1 MSDKIRRFEKK
12 AIREPEPLRDRE
24 PEPLRDRE
32 PEPLRDREP
41 VYWSLSEAM
50 DIGTSILALMERE
63 VLASQV
69 E

>member
-1 MSDKIRRFEKK
+1 MEDENWARLSMSDKIRQFEKK
-12 AIREPEPLRDRE
+12 AI
-24 PEPLRDRE
+24 RE

>member
-12 AIREPEPLRDRE
+12 ANREP
-24 PEPLRDRE
+24 
-32 PEPLRDREP
+32 EP

-63 VLASQV
+63 VASQV

>member
-1 MSDKIRRFEKK
+1 MEDETWTRSSMSDKIRRFERKDREPK
-12 AIREPEPLRDRE
+12 AIREP
-24 PEPLRDRE
+24 
-32 PEPLRDREP
+32 EP